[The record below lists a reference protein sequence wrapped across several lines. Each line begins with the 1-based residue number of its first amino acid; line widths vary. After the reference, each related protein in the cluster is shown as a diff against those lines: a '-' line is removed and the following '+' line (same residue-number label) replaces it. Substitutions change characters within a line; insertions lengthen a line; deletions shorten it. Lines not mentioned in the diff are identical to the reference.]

1 MPLFIVALWTCGS
14 GLNLCNALWVEPKLR
29 ASPLGW
35 HVDCMTERVC
45 DCCEVILSCA
55 PIQLCPS
62 LASAAANKQ
71 WLVGVLCQCRNWNVF
86 GWVLIFLWIFF
97 FFFPV
102 VVDLLPK
109 FSLSDILCSVT
120 TGAFVKL
127 PFEIHI
133 NVKLASF
140 SCHGRAGSLMG
151 LTVVLKKVVSSFFL
165 PSLRLCLKKKK

>member
-62 LASAAANKQ
+62 LASAAAKNNDSWVFFVSAETGTYLDEFSFFFEYFSFSFQ
-71 WLVGVLCQCRNWNVF
+71 LLWICCQNLVS
-86 GWVLIFLWIFF
+86 LIFHALS
-97 FFFPV
+97 PQEHLSNS
-102 VVDLLPK
+102 LLK
-109 FSLSDILCSVT
+109 FILMLNLHPFHVTVEQEAWWPYCSTEKGSQLILSSLFKIM
-120 TGAFVKL
+120 
-127 PFEIHI
+127 P
-133 NVKLASF
+133 
-140 SCHGRAGSLMG
+140 
-151 LTVVLKKVVSSFFL
+151 
-165 PSLRLCLKKKK
+165 KKK